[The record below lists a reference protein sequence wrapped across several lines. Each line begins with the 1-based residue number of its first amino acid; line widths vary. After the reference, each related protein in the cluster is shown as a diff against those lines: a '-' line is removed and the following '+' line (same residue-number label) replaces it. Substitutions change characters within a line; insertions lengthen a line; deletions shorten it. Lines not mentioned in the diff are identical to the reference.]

1 MFNFNKPWP
10 NGLPSS
16 REMNMCSDLRSGA
29 KWTHRFLRQ
38 QTKVEKTYFKAN
50 ISCITLANNMLTAPL
65 DLGWVAAKP

>member
-38 QTKVEKTYFKAN
+38 QKKVEKT
-50 ISCITLANNMLTAPL
+50 
-65 DLGWVAAKP
+65 